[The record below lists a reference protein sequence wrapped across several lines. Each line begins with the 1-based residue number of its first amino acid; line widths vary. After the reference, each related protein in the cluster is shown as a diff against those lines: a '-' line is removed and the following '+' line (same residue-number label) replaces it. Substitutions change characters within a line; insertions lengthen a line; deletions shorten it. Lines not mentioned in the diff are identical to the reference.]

1 MLLESVVTVNTIAIV
16 GVGQIGGSIG
26 MAALARG
33 LAREVVGIT
42 RRQAAIAEAIERRAI
57 THGTTELASGVAEA
71 ELVIVCTPIRLVAD
85 VVVQVGHNCPSGAL
99 ITDAGSTKSQI
110 VADVRG
116 RLPAGVE
123 FIGSHPLAGNHESGV
138 AAANADLYYQ
148 KTVLLTPDQDSSPE
162 GIRRLE
168 EFWKTL
174 GARLRHL
181 DPITHDQVLAVT
193 SHLLH
198 VVSPAVATITPAEYL
213 DCTAGGWRDGTRVAG
228 ADPQL
233 WEEIL
238 LSNAG
243 PTIAAI
249 DEFTEIVAQFKSA
262 LQGKDTSRLGQLL
275 RKGKQHRDAL
285 GS

>member
-1 MLLESVVTVNTIAIV
+1 MNTIAIV

-26 MAALARG
+26 MALLARK
-33 LAREVVGIT
+33 LAQEVVGIT
-42 RRQAAIAEAIERRAI
+42 RRPAAIAEAIDNHAI
-57 THGTTELASGVAEA
+57 TRGTTELAGGVADA
-71 ELVIVCTPIRLVAD
+71 ELVIVCTPIPCIAD
-85 VVVQVGHNCPSGAL
+85 VVVQAGPHCPSGAL

-110 VADVRG
+110 VADVAG
-116 RLPAGVE
+116 RLPDGVE

-138 AAANADLYYQ
+138 AAANADLYQ
-148 KTVLLTPDQDSSPE
+148 QRMVLLTPADDSSPA

-168 EFWKTL
+168 EFWKSL

-181 DPITHDQVLAVT
+181 DPVTHDNVLAKT

-198 VVSPAVATITPAEYL
+198 VMAPAVATMTSAEYL

-238 LSNAG
+238 LSNVG

-249 DEFTEIVAQFKSA
+249 DQFTDIVAEFRSA
-262 LQGKDTSRLGQLL
+262 LHDKDANRLGELL